1 MLLQLLQI
9 EITTSRPR
17 LGLRQLISVENNFLD
32 LEEISRRCIAEGR
45 SMEILLVKMTVD
57 IIEEAR
63 HSILINAGGDVNF
76 IQSCLRKLA
85 KFAAASSLK
94 ELSEEITFASHLL
107 TGLGCSGSVWLPSL
121 RYFNLKREMSG
132 Y

>member
-1 MLLQLLQI
+1 MLLKLLQI

-45 SMEILLVKMTVD
+45 SVEIFLVKMAVD
-57 IIEEAR
+57 IIQEAR
-63 HSILINAGGDVNF
+63 HSILINAAGDVNF
-76 IQSCLRKLA
+76 IRSCLRKLA
-85 KFAAASSLK
+85 KFAAASCLK

-107 TGLGCSGSVWLPSL
+107 IGLGCSGSV
-121 RYFNLKREMSG
+121 
-132 Y
+132 